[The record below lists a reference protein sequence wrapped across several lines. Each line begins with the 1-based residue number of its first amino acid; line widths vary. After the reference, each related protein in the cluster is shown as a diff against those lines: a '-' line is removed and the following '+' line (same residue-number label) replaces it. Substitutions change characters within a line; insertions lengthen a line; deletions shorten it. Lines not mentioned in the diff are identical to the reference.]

1 MGRIEKQK
9 RQLIEEANKRILGE
23 SKSYLTEEEKEKIR
37 LPFIKLVT
45 KYKDGLKGFI
55 ENLNNVVADEKQ
67 FCSNPKEA
75 TKEAATKL
83 DDFINRIALD
93 MSKQQNKEV
102 TPKQVLEALY
112 DKGNSG
118 LMGTIVT
125 IAKPLIKAFGGALIS
140 KEMLDE
146 IENHMRTK
154 YGQIGSGINAM
165 MTDIFSKLGVTVD
178 DVCK

>member
-1 MGRIEKQK
+1 MGRLAKIK
-9 RQLIEEANKRILGE
+9 RELILESNKKLLGE
-23 SKSYLTEEEKEKIR
+23 SKSYLTEEEKEQIR

-45 KYKDGLKGFI
+45 KYKDALKGFI

-67 FCSNPKEA
+67 FCSNPKTA
-75 TKEAATKL
+75 TQEAATKL

-93 MSKQQNKEV
+93 MSKQKNKEV
-102 TPKQVLEALY
+102 TPHQVLDALY

-118 LMGTIVT
+118 LIGTVVS
-125 IAKPLIKAFGGALIS
+125 IAKPLIKSFGGAVIS

-154 YGQIGSGINAM
+154 YGQIGSGINSM
-165 MTDIFSKLGVTVD
+165 MEEIFTKLDVTVD